1 MQTLIAIKRS
11 LRLMQRKVRDYKNRT
26 RFCAKRKFPEL
37 PYKLTLEQP
46 ILPSSTMAEKCYN
59 LKYVAK
65 QIGDYIIYPGEILS
79 FWEVVGN
86 PDKLRESRC
95 IRNGKLA
102 IEKGG
107 GLCQAAGIIYHLSL
121 IAGLN
126 IVERYN
132 HSVDLYGDGPRACP
146 IGFDATVLYG
156 YKDLRV
162 SNMTNATLRFSLT
175 VDEGV
180 LRAELYSDK
189 PLMQREIGSQKTE
202 TSNNINVKTFY
213 TDTNEFI
220 ADNNYRTL

>member
-1 MQTLIAIKRS
+1 MTIKRCV
-11 LRLMQRKVRDYKNRT
+11 RLVQRRIRDIKNRT
-26 RFCAKRKFPEL
+26 PFAVKRGIPQL
-37 PYKLTLEQP
+37 PYKLTVEQP
-46 ILPSSTMAEKCYN
+46 ILPSSTLAEKRYN
-59 LKYVAK
+59 LQYVAD

-86 PDKLRESRC
+86 PDKLRVSRC

-121 IAGLN
+121 IAGLK

-156 YKDLRV
+156 YKDLRI

>member
-1 MQTLIAIKRS
+1 MQALMTIKRCV
-11 LRLMQRKVRDYKNRT
+11 RLVQRRIRDIKNRT
-26 RFCAKRKFPEL
+26 PFAVKRGIPQL
-37 PYKLTLEQP
+37 PYKLTVEQP
-46 ILPSSTMAEKCYN
+46 ILPSSTLAEKRYN
-59 LKYVAK
+59 LQYVAD

-86 PDKLRESRC
+86 PDKLRVSRC

-121 IAGLN
+121 IAGLK

-156 YKDLRV
+156 YKDLRI

>member
-1 MQTLIAIKRS
+1 MQALMNIKRCV
-11 LRLMQRKVRDYKNRT
+11 RLVQRRIRDIKNRT
-26 RFCAKRKFPEL
+26 PFAVKRGIPLL
-37 PYKLTLEQP
+37 PYKLTVEQP
-46 ILPSSTMAEKCYN
+46 ILPSSTLAEKRYN
-59 LKYVAK
+59 LQYVAD

-86 PDKLRESRC
+86 PDKLRVSRC

-121 IAGLN
+121 IAGLK

-156 YKDLRV
+156 YKDLRI

-213 TDTNEFI
+213 SDTNEFI